1 MRYVDPVREPN
12 KWLQAVLLD
21 LLNQNTEESKEAL
34 ANAIKATVSLLEP
47 GCIDQLFGPWID
59 AYIDLLDEEKNQ
71 NNKHSQQYS
80 QVDRL
85 GFGLQHESIASI
97 DHLDTEGDTK

>member
-1 MRYVDPVREPN
+1 MYIDPRKEPTR
-12 KWLQAVLLD
+12 WLTAILLD
-21 LLNQNTEESKEAL
+21 LLEQDTGSSRKLL
-34 ANAIKATVSLLEP
+34 ADGLRVAINSLEP

-71 NNKHSQQYS
+71 NNKHSHQCS

-85 GFGLQHESIASI
+85 GFGLQHESTASI